1 MIDFNNNVQIVKI
14 FKKKNNLLCF
24 TFLFDDNIYFAKLFT
39 NNLYDDFL
47 REKKINLYINNNNY
61 NFNNFVKMLHYYDN
75 IILNNNLNNYFSKDI
90 KKFNLIIFEY
100 FKSRPLRY
108 YINKLSKKDFN
119 NIILQIKNAINILN
133 NLNIIHYDLYCQTN
147 VLLHK
152 NNFNKWIIKI
162 IDFGLSYID
171 PDENNDYDYN
181 ILIQSIIDFN
191 YKQTISL

>member
-1 MIDFNNNVQIVKI
+1 MIDFNNNVEIIKI

-47 REKKINLYINNNNY
+47 REKNINLYINNNND

-90 KKFNLIIFEY
+90 KNFNLIIFEY

-147 VLLHK
+147 VLLYK

-171 PDENNDYDYN
+171 PNENTNYDYN
-181 ILIQSIIDFN
+181 ILIESIIDFN
-191 YKQTISL
+191 YKQTLL